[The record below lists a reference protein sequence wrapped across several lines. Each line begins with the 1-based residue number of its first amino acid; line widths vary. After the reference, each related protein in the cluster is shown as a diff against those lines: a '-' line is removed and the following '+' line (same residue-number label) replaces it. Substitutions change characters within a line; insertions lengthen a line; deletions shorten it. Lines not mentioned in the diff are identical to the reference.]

1 MYLLKAGNQ
10 RFFLLPIEL
19 SETVGSLLLGHLTF
33 LNPLVAFGSDI
44 SIKSCVSRTWF
55 SAQRLMVPPFVNAL
69 LIIKRLIVSTKN
81 LVFYRVVKTK
91 LDTFPYLDDTWNGE
105 ALSFIRFCISWSDGC
120 PSYAVRTIASITPL
134 LWSVIT
140 SEVLS
145 ERW

>member
-44 SIKSCVSRTWF
+44 SIKSCASRTWF

-69 LIIKRLIVSTKN
+69 LIIKRLIVSTKTLCFIELLKLN
-81 LVFYRVVKTK
+81 WILFPTSMTHGMERRYLSSDSASVDLTVVHHT
-91 LDTFPYLDDTWNGE
+91 
-105 ALSFIRFCISWSDGC
+105 R
-120 PSYAVRTIASITPL
+120 
-134 LWSVIT
+134 
-140 SEVLS
+140 
-145 ERW
+145 

>member
-55 SAQRLMVPPFVNAL
+55 SVQRLMVPPFVNAL
-69 LIIKRLIVSTKN
+69 LIIKRLIVSTKTLCFIELLKLN
-81 LVFYRVVKTK
+81 WILFPTSMTHGMERCYLSSDSASVDLTVVHHT
-91 LDTFPYLDDTWNGE
+91 
-105 ALSFIRFCISWSDGC
+105 R
-120 PSYAVRTIASITPL
+120 
-134 LWSVIT
+134 
-140 SEVLS
+140 
-145 ERW
+145 

>member
-69 LIIKRLIVSTKN
+69 LIIKRLIVSTKTLCFIELLKLN
-81 LVFYRVVKTK
+81 WILFPTSMTHGMERRCLSSDSASVDLTVVHHT
-91 LDTFPYLDDTWNGE
+91 
-105 ALSFIRFCISWSDGC
+105 R
-120 PSYAVRTIASITPL
+120 
-134 LWSVIT
+134 
-140 SEVLS
+140 
-145 ERW
+145 

>member
-1 MYLLKAGNQ
+1 MYLLGAGNQ
-10 RFFLLPIEL
+10 RLFFITYWVIRD
-19 SETVGSLLLGHLTF
+19 SWKSVTWTF
-33 LNPLVAFGSDI
+33 DIPKSSSCLWLWHFHKILRVTHVVFGATTDGP
-44 SIKSCVSRTWF
+44 SICQCTFNNKTTDS
-55 SAQRLMVPPFVNAL
+55 
-69 LIIKRLIVSTKN
+69 IDKN

>member
-1 MYLLKAGNQ
+1 MYLLGAGNQ

-91 LDTFPYLDDTWNGE
+91 LDTFPYLVDTWNGE
-105 ALSFIRFCISWSDGC
+105 ALSFIRFCIS
-120 PSYAVRTIASITPL
+120 
-134 LWSVIT
+134 
-140 SEVLS
+140 
-145 ERW
+145 